1 MPRYEPNSSP
11 RRAMAIGGTLVATAL
26 ASLIALGVR
35 RRPDT
40 RSAPRLTDT
49 GHTHRNLYDRG
60 SDSETRAGK
69 WRLIKTGHD
78 LVAVEIVEV
87 DGASRFR
94 VWPEQGEPWPA
105 SDVRV
110 VTERWNGD
118 GETFTFAE
126 RDGFLESTSEVP
138 RPHSFFA
145 RVTLAH
151 GQRAHDY
158 ELAFLEDEDSPET
171 RPNGADRQVTMG
183 GRCQIVRMPGRRP

>member
-11 RRAMAIGGTLVATAL
+11 RRAIAIGGTLAATAI
-26 ASLIALGVR
+26 ASLVALGAR
-35 RRPDT
+35 RRQ
-40 RSAPRLTDT
+40 RSAAAARLSDT
-49 GHTHRNLYDRG
+49 GHTHRNLYDQGRDG
-60 SDSETRAGK
+60 EARAGK

-126 RDGFLESTSEVP
+126 KDGFLESTSEVP

-171 RPNGADRQVTMG
+171 RLNGAGRQIATG
-183 GRCQIVRMPGRRP
+183 ERCQIVRMPGRRS